1 MLDWK
6 WIVKDFVM
14 NCDGITQIKS
24 DYIFSYQAHDWG
36 VYISQIN
43 EHSLLDPA
51 DICIGV
57 GGVHR

>member
-1 MLDWK
+1 
-6 WIVKDFVM
+6 M